1 MFRNSFLAAALGAVV
16 GLSSFGGAQAAEL
29 TYNTYLPAPH
39 VLNKLGMEPF
49 AERVA
54 RDSGGEVTFKLLTGA
69 SVAKASAGLD
79 VMRDGIVNSG
89 LLVDLYMRK
98 SLPMN
103 TVISDLALMGTDP
116 LVMVGAVSEYKLV
129 LCEQCRK
136 EMSKSS
142 SIAMAFASTTPYTLM
157 CKTQVDSLST
167 MAGKKVR
174 ATGPWGVMFKEF
186 GMVPVNVSSGET
198 YEAMQRGQID
208 CTAGADAW
216 LKSYTLWDVAKF
228 VVDYPMG
235 TYHGTLLL
243 GMNADT
249 WAGLS
254 EKGRQA
260 IVGNIPEMVAA
271 GAFGYEVEKQE
282 ARAGATE
289 KGVAI
294 VPPAK
299 DLVDAIADYKQK
311 EIERVIKQAETA
323 GIKNARAE
331 VETFLKTIDKWQKIV
346 DESKR
351 DRAAYVAALEREIY
365 SKAVFK

>member
-1 MFRNSFLAAALGAVV
+1 MIRKLSLTAALGVAL
-16 GLSSFGGAQAAEL
+16 GLSSVAGVQAADL

-39 VLNKLGMEPF
+39 VLNKVGMEPF

-54 RDSGGEVTFKLLTGA
+54 RDSGGEVNFKLLTGG

-98 SLPMN
+98 SLPLN
-103 TVISDLALMGTDP
+103 TVISDLALLGTDP

-136 EMSKSS
+136 EMQRSS

-157 CKTQVDSLST
+157 CKTKVDSLAS

-174 ATGPWGVMFKEF
+174 ATGPWGVAFKEF

-235 TYHGTLLL
+235 TYHGTLVL

-254 EKGRQA
+254 DKGRKA
-260 IVGNIPEMVAA
+260 IVSNLPELAAA

-282 ARAGATE
+282 ARDGASGH
-289 KGVAI
+289 GVAF
-294 VPPAK
+294 VEPAR
-299 DLVDAIADYKQK
+299 DLVDALVDYQQK
-311 EIERVIKQAETA
+311 EIERVIKQAEGA
-323 GIKNARAE
+323 GIKNAREE
-331 VETFLKTIDKWQKIV
+331 VQTFLKTIEKWQKIV
-346 DESKR
+346 DDSKR
-351 DRAAYVAALEREIY
+351 DRAAYVEALEREIY